1 MKQFALFNV
10 NIFDHYIFGA
20 DKYKLISVIGHDDI
34 LGQIQFQI
42 SLLMKKQLLT
52 PDTLTTFI

>member
-10 NIFDHYIFGA
+10 NIFDHYIFGG

-52 PDTLTTFI
+52 PDKLVTFI